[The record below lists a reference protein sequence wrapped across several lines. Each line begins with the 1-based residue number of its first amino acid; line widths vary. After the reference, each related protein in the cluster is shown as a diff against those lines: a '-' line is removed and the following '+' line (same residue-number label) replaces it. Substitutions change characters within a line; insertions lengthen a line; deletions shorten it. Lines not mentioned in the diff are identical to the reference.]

1 MIEWER
7 NSRMAEVYRE
17 RYKPGT
23 RLMLLSMEDPFAP
36 IAPGTKGTV
45 VHVDDQAQ
53 IHMRWDNGRTLAI
66 IPGEDGFRELT
77 AQEFEEE
84 LNAKITSNKDTF
96 TIGM

>member
-1 MIEWER
+1 MTEWER

-23 RLMLLSMEDPFAP
+23 RLMLLSMEDAFAP

-45 VHVDDQAQ
+45 VHVDDQSQ

-66 IPGEDGFRELT
+66 IPGEDSFRELT
-77 AQEFEEE
+77 AQELEEE
-84 LNAKITSNKDTF
+84 LNAKITANKDSF